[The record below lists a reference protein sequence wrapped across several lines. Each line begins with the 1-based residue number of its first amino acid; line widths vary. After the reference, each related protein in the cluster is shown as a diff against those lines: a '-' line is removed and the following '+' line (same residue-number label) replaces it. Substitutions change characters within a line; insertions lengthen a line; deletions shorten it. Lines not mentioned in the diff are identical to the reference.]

1 MACTRVSTFGS
12 HSSQLAAGGR
22 GAWGHEAVLALA
34 DTVVIALGSQF
45 SGYDAAI
52 SWLLGQSKEMFQL
65 SGLVFKG
72 RILSFCHSPSYC
84 NNRCSLSLTH

>member
-34 DTVVIALGSQF
+34 DTVVIALGS
-45 SGYDAAI
+45 
-52 SWLLGQSKEMFQL
+52 
-65 SGLVFKG
+65 
-72 RILSFCHSPSYC
+72 
-84 NNRCSLSLTH
+84 